1 MYIYIY
7 IYIDNIYIYLYVS
20 IYIYIYAY
28 VYVHVYVC
36 VYITQ
41 TYIYIYRT
49 NIYISLVRRT
59 AMCVMY
65 ADVCWRILTY
75 AYRRML
81 YRLSD
86 APHTHRFYGPPS
98 THSFFYLKHFFSYYL
113 FYNTDLL
120 WRPATTCLLSR
131 GHDALQIQFVLVQCS
146 LISLNWTATDRNLS
160 CSHSSHSSSPKL

>member
-1 MYIYIY
+1 VCVHIYIHTSMYMYMYMYILHIY
-7 IYIDNIYIYLYVS
+7 R
-20 IYIYIYAY
+20 
-28 VYVHVYVC
+28 
-36 VYITQ
+36 
-41 TYIYIYRT
+41 YIYRT

-131 GHDALQIQFVLVQCS
+131 GHDALQIQFVLVQWS
-146 LISLNWTATDRNLS
+146 LISLNWNATDRNLS